1 MKKCSIVAA
10 ILLGVSNA
18 FASTTI
24 SVDSVANITHSYT
37 TNKARFENQYLDK
50 TLKGDF
56 VLLEIKDGGTEKNQY
71 SVTMLTHGKT
81 IVCGKLVDPQ
91 TIGLFT
97 ALHKGMQV
105 AASGIIR
112 DVIYGKIVLEEC
124 VIAVKPSKKKT
135 FKVF

>member
-50 TLKGDF
+50 TLK
-56 VLLEIKDGGTEKNQY
+56 L
-71 SVTMLTHGKT
+71 
-81 IVCGKLVDPQ
+81 KLV
-91 TIGLFT
+91 LF
-97 ALHKGMQV
+97 HKKSQIQCNE
-105 AASGIIR
+105 SR
-112 DVIYGKIVLEEC
+112 
-124 VIAVKPSKKKT
+124 
-135 FKVF
+135 